1 MPKRTM
7 KCYRYAEKC
16 VDENTLG
23 ENITNEW
30 CLDIRLK
37 RTLSRIFADDNSTV
51 EET

>member
-37 RTLSRIFADDNSTV
+37 SNSV
-51 EET
+51 LNVFCGRKV